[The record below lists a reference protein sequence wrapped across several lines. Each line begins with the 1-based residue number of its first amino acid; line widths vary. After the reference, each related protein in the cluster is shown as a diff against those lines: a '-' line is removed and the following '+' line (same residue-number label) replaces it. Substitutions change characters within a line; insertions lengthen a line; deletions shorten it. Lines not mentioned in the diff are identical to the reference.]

1 MAVLQAPTVLNS
13 WKEIATYLGR
23 GVRTVQRYEQNS
35 QLPVRRL
42 RGKTHGAVIAFPK
55 DLDIW
60 LRSAS
65 AREEGFP
72 VPSSVRE
79 WYALQNHR
87 EAMGTLTSNLL
98 SLSEQIAEGLRIRS
112 RQHWFGENRSEKIE
126 QWQPSR

>member
-1 MAVLQAPTVLNS
+1 MAAIQPPLVLNS

-23 GVRTVQRYEQNS
+23 GIRTVQRYEQNS
-35 QLPVRRL
+35 QLPVQRL
-42 RGKTHGAVIAFPK
+42 RGKAHGVVIAFPK

-65 AREEGFP
+65 AREEGLP

-87 EAMGTLTSNLL
+87 EVMSTLTSNLL
-98 SLSEQIAEGLRIRS
+98 KLSEQIAEGLRIRS
-112 RQHWFGENRSEKIE
+112 RQHWFGQHRSEKIE
-126 QWQPSR
+126 